1 MDNRIL
7 IFIVFIAILYFM
19 SHKIESLAIG
29 GRGYWSNSP
38 HYIDRYHTIDDPY
51 LVNLK
56 RNRHHGRHHGY
67 HGYHGHHGHHGRHRY
82 HYYDRY
88 PHDSRHFKEHFYRN
102 YW

>member
-1 MDNRIL
+1 
-7 IFIVFIAILYFM
+7 M

-29 GRGYWSNSP
+29 GRRHWNYHPRYMN
-38 HYIDRYHTIDDPY
+38 RYHTIDDPY

-67 HGYHGHHGHHGRHRY
+67 HGRHGRHRY

-88 PHDSRHFKEHFYRN
+88 PHDSRHFKEHFYRY